1 MMPTTAIRLPA
12 AARPAQKRRGSPAR
26 TALIVLVVVV
36 LLATSSL
43 LILPQP
49 LAALGATGS
58 ILGTLLPW
66 SAALLLPTAV
76 LGLAARSRRIMVAA
90 LMLALTWTVIFVP
103 ALTAQLD
110 PAAAE
115 LSIIT
120 ENLHSENEDPA
131 ATARSLA
138 ARNPTVIALQEL
150 TPRAADAVSDTLA
163 EHYPHVYRVGSVGV
177 WSTRPLSDGSPLALG
192 LDWNRA
198 LRVDVGT
205 DLGAVRLYVV
215 HAASLRAG
223 GDDDREGMLAALG
236 SELADDDSHRIL
248 VAGDL
253 NGGSLDPLVAPLRAR
268 VNEAADL
275 RPTWPAD
282 APVVRLDHV
291 LVRGFDAAGSVL
303 PANGSDHL
311 GVEVLLRGR

>member
-26 TALIVLVVVV
+26 TALIVVV

-138 ARNPTVIALQEL
+138 ARSPTVIALQEL

-236 SELADDDSHRIL
+236 SELADDDSDRIL